1 MLTPTQGT
9 DHYSHTEI
17 TRKQWKGKT
26 TLMQYLSVI
35 DVVHSIG
42 RFSFQRF
49 LVSPQDTTTTGYSRG
64 TNFISN
70 KSRPTMITQNS
81 RNDVVF
87 EFQLSNRKSEKFIV
101 IVNCLLI
108 SSAIEL
114 NLRRLKFDLFNI
126 SKSVKI

>member
-42 RFSFQRF
+42 RLSISEISGF
-49 LVSPQDTTTTGYSRG
+49 PAGYDHNRI
-64 TNFISN
+64 F
-70 KSRPTMITQNS
+70 K
-81 RNDVVF
+81 RN
-87 EFQLSNRKSEKFIV
+87 
-101 IVNCLLI
+101 
-108 SSAIEL
+108 
-114 NLRRLKFDLFNI
+114 
-126 SKSVKI
+126 